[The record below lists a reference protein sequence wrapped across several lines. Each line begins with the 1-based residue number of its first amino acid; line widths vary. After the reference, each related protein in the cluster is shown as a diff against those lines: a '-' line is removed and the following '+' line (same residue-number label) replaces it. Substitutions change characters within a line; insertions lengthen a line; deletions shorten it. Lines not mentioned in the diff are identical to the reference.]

1 MRVQEI
7 TLYRKDFMSNGK
19 IQQDKKM
26 FRYFVR
32 LQLEDAKVT
41 LKVFR
46 RRCLVIFGRL
56 TYVKKIWT
64 SAMTSILTDVRRLL
78 TDVGPL

>member
-32 LQLEDAKVT
+32 LQLEDVTVT
-41 LKVFR
+41 LKVF
-46 RRCLVIFGRL
+46 
-56 TYVKKIWT
+56 
-64 SAMTSILTDVRRLL
+64 
-78 TDVGPL
+78 